1 MLDPCCQQEPR
12 GAAGARDMS
21 GACCQLC
28 NRFFA
33 RERGLQVHLRFCRK
47 RSDPVLSGDPTDGG
61 AAVASG
67 VPVAARL
74 GDPVVRLV
82 RCDDVRRGLKRPRRA
97 SRRVGESGSRGF
109 AIPGTTGGAMDR
121 VGVSETHGGV
131 LTNGGEN
138 QGLSFASA
146 TTVNGSSDGLPLAR
160 STAGGAVYGSDT
172 LTTDCQDGLSSA
184 RSAPVASQAGILTTG
199 SCVEGLVFAL
209 PHAGGD
215 CQDGLPFAR
224 SAPVASQSSITGGGV
239 VGLVPGASAEHGCQ
253 DGLSTARP
261 AVVSHTVASAR
272 LLASGD
278 TPSSRSPL
286 VLGATK
292 PEVVR
297 RVCMPAARVAVP
309 SAPYGG

>member
-1 MLDPCCQQEPR
+1 
-12 GAAGARDMS
+12 
-21 GACCQLC
+21 
-28 NRFFA
+28 
-33 RERGLQVHLRFCRK
+33 
-47 RSDPVLSGDPTDGG
+47 
-61 AAVASG
+61 
-67 VPVAARL
+67 
-74 GDPVVRLV
+74 
-82 RCDDVRRGLKRPRRA
+82 
-97 SRRVGESGSRGF
+97 
-109 AIPGTTGGAMDR
+109 MDR

-131 LTNGGEN
+131 LTNGGEKQGLSFASATTESETHSGVLTDGGENQGLSFASATTESETHGGVLTDGGEN

-146 TTVNGSSDGLPLAR
+146 TTVNGSSDGLPLAL

-278 TPSSRSPL
+278 MPSSRSPPGPGGDQTRSGQAGVYACSSCCSSFGSLRGLRVHERRKHPADYHAGLAIGHRTGTKRRWGHEKKVL
-286 VLGATK
+286 VARQELLFEADGKGNLNSRLAMAF
-292 PEVVR
+292 PSR
-297 RVCMPAARVAVP
+297 AVCL
-309 SAPYGG
+309 